1 MASLSRKGGAQR
13 PKPHMNVTP
22 LVDVVLV
29 LLIIFMIV
37 IPAMEEGLHLSV
49 PQVEN
54 PDPEDGEQGGEPV
67 MLESDDRG
75 RLYLDEQL
83 VPDGELE
90 AHLQRAHAREPRRRL
105 VLRGD
110 RGVDYGSVR
119 ELFARAQTV
128 GFPGISL
135 RVGFAGQ
142 ESPAGQ
148 DESASQD
155 ELGGATASA
164 R

>member
-49 PQVEN
+49 PQIEN

-67 MLESDDRG
+67 MLAIDDRG

-83 VPDGELE
+83 VPDDELE
-90 AHLQRAHAREPRRRL
+90 AHLHRAHAREPRRRL

-119 ELFARAQTV
+119 GLFRRAQTV

-135 RVGFAGQ
+135 RVGYGGHDQQ
-142 ESPAGQ
+142 E
-148 DESASQD
+148 
-155 ELGGATASA
+155 GATASA